1 MEPLSFLYRAAM
13 LAGSWWCHQLP
24 ERSPHLFGLQLPLCW
39 RCTGIALGAAALISW
54 LVKTKR
60 LPPLALSLLLAAALP
75 LDVLLNALGGVG
87 LDNPRRFLTGVLWGV
102 FATSAALHLP
112 GLLRGLRARARR
124 NRPLPA

>member
-39 RCTGIALGAAALISW
+39 RCSGIALGAAVLLSC

-75 LDVLLNALGGVG
+75 LDVLLNVLGGGG

-112 GLLRGLRARARR
+112 GLFRGRRSRARR
-124 NRPLPA
+124 TRPLPA

>member
-1 MEPLSFLYRAAM
+1 MEPLSFLYRAAT

-39 RCTGIALGAAALISW
+39 RCSGIALGAVALLSW
-54 LVKTKR
+54 LVMTKR

-75 LDVLLNALGGVG
+75 LDVLLNALGGGGG

-102 FATSAALHLP
+102 FATSAALHVP
-112 GLLRGLRARARR
+112 GLFNRGRRARR